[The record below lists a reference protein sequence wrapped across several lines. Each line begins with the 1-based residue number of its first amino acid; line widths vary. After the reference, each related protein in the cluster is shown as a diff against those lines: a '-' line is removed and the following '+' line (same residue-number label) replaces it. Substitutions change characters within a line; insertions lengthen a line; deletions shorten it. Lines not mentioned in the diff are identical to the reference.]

1 MKGRRKPE
9 LINPGSRITFGM
21 TGAGSRIGLQG
32 QGDIGGNEGAAD
44 PCGVGPAFP
53 GASQPDG
60 SVEEAIA

>member
-1 MKGRRKPE
+1 MSGD
-9 LINPGSRITFGM
+9 GFGK
-21 TGAGSRIGLQG
+21 TGDGSRIGLQG

>member
-9 LINPGSRITFGM
+9 LINP
-21 TGAGSRIGLQG
+21 GSRIGLQG

>member
-1 MKGRRKPE
+1 MSGDRFGMKGD
-9 LINPGSRITFGM
+9 
-21 TGAGSRIGLQG
+21 GSRIGLQC

-44 PCGVGPAFP
+44 PCKVGPAFP